1 MRDFGNTKAV
11 VVDKIAPW
19 IGGKVFGNLHSVL
32 LDLLNLRSGISQ
44 RWLILHRL
52 IQWFSFIIS
61 LIQKKFR
68 NYPQNIRIQYV

>member
-19 IGGKVFGNLHSVL
+19 IGGKVFENLHSVL

-44 RWLILHRL
+44 RRLILHRL